1 MKRYL
6 IIIAALLAAWL
17 VVNIMAYWRKK
28 SGAERDPTIDW
39 LVAALVAIGLMLG
52 GFVWLEQSASDAF
65 STYQPAVIEDGQ
77 IKGPVFN
84 TDDTK

>member
-6 IIIAALLAAWL
+6 IIIAAFLAAWL
-17 VVNIMAYWRKK
+17 VVTIMAYWRKK
-28 SGAERDPTIDW
+28 SGTERDPTIDF
-39 LVAALVAIGLMLG
+39 LVGGLVAIGLMLG

-65 STYQPAVIEDGQ
+65 STYQPAVLEDGQ

-84 TDDTK
+84 ADDKN